1 MLRFAKMGHKIIAFT
16 RIRKHIGGE
25 GRKQRRVRLFNH
37 EGAIADLKPKVFQAA
52 VMDEKIQRL
61 DLPNGLREDAEEIS
75 EKIGSHYTPQEALSI
90 FQGMIQDH
98 GADLPA
104 EWFAHD
110 YSPSLC
116 LGHHLLGGRGDV
128 LDRVLLATGG

>member
-1 MLRFAKMGHKIIAFT
+1 MLRFARVDDKVVAFT
-16 RIRKHIGGE
+16 RIRKHVGGE

-61 DLPNGLREDAEEIS
+61 DLPNGLKEDAEEVS
-75 EKIGSHYTPQEALSI
+75 ERIGSHYTPQEALSI

-98 GADLPA
+98 GAQIGA
-104 EWFAHD
+104 EVV
-110 YSPSLC
+110 SS
-116 LGHHLLGGRGDV
+116 
-128 LDRVLLATGG
+128 